1 MRDFEWIKKLIG
13 EDITEE
19 DLKYIDCYVR
29 PHLGLFIPTTGPCG
43 YASKHDHTH
52 PSYMITILFD
62 DCKED
67 QKHYRAE
74 ITSPQIA
81 HNDRDDVHYY
91 CLMIERDY
99 FEERFKLYQEKLP
112 LFNRKQFKL
121 CTDILKSLNTFALE
135 YDKQMMNAH
144 ITLDAQVELIT
155 HWIIRSIIGETLDMS
170 AVSSDY
176 SVARAQHYIKQHF
189 MEQITVSKLAEL
201 GYVSP
206 SCLNRRFKKEV
217 GITPIEY
224 LIQTRI
230 ENAKKLLRRKDV
242 PITEIVMRCGFGS
255 SAHFST
261 CFHQRT
267 NLTPTEYQEKY
278 KG

>member
-1 MRDFEWIKKLIG
+1 MRDFEWIKKLVGMTIC
-13 EDITEE
+13 EE

-43 YASKHDHTH
+43 YASKEGHTH

-62 DCKED
+62 DCKEG
-67 QKHYRAE
+67 QKHYQAE
-74 ITSPQIA
+74 ITSPYIP
-81 HNDRDDVHYY
+81 HNDETDVHYY
-91 CLMIERDY
+91 CLMIDKAY
-99 FEERFKLYQEKLP
+99 FEERFKLYENEIP
-112 LFNRKQFKL
+112 IFNRKRFEI

-135 YDKQMMNAH
+135 YDKQMKNAH

-155 HWIIRSIIGETLDMS
+155 HWTIRSIIGETLDMS
-170 AVSSDY
+170 AASSDY

-189 MEQITVSKLAEL
+189 MEQITVAKLAEL
-201 GYVSP
+201 GYISP

-217 GITPIEY
+217 GMTPIEY
-224 LIQTRI
+224 LIETRI

-255 SAHFST
+255 SAHFSS

-267 NLTPTEYQEKY
+267 HLTPTEYQEKY